1 MGSDVALR
9 VRTDV
14 AEERPAL
21 MRFVVCGQGR
31 VELWEVSLGREGVV
45 VIAFGRCGVV
55 LSRAVFERR
64 FLGRAS

>member
-31 VELWEVSLGREGVV
+31 VELWEVSLGREGLFCFWG
-45 VIAFGRCGVV
+45 A
-55 LSRAVFERR
+55 
-64 FLGRAS
+64 

>member
-1 MGSDVALR
+1 MGGDVALR

-21 MRFVVCGQGR
+21 MRFVVRGQGR
-31 VELWEVSLGREGVV
+31 VERWEVSLGREGVV
-45 VIAFGRCGVV
+45 V
-55 LSRAVFERR
+55 SRAVFERR

>member
-21 MRFVVCGQGR
+21 MRVVVCGQGR
-31 VELWEVSLGREGVV
+31 VGLWEVSLGREGVV
-45 VIAFGRCGVV
+45 V
-55 LSRAVFERR
+55 SRAVFERR

>member
-14 AEERPAL
+14 AQERPAPL
-21 MRFVVCGQGR
+21 RFVVCGQGR

-45 VIAFGRCGVV
+45 V
-55 LSRAVFERR
+55 SRAVFERR